1 MCKGFIRIGK
11 MERKY
16 YYSRQIPSRI
26 QREYSSN
33 FFPLGGIWEENPD
46 YNSEQA
52 PFSNRNKEKMYYR
65 KWTRNITLANSMGTC
80 QEICGNIR

>member
-1 MCKGFIRIGK
+1 VQRIHSNWKNGK
-11 MERKY
+11 KILLFKAN
-16 YYSRQIPSRI
+16 SI